1 MTLRTLINSTR
12 PQPSV
17 FLGRCLSL
25 LADVRSLA
33 QTKTE
38 RDNSLAQTEERDNSL
53 ALTETE
59 RDNSLDLCKMRENI
73 VHPLLREIWDIWL

>member
-25 LADVRSLA
+25 LADLRSLA

-38 RDNSLAQTEERDNSL
+38 RDNSLAQTE
-53 ALTETE
+53 E

-73 VHPLLREIWDIWL
+73 VHPLLREIWDIYNVLQG

>member
-1 MTLRTLINSTR
+1 MMLRTLINNTR

-17 FLGRCLSL
+17 FLGKCLSL
-25 LADVRSLA
+25 LADLRSLA

-38 RDNSLAQTEERDNSL
+38 RDNSLAQTE
-53 ALTETE
+53 E

-73 VHPLLREIWDIWL
+73 VHPLLREIWDIYNVLQG

>member
-25 LADVRSLA
+25 LSDVRNLAQTKEWDNSLA

-38 RDNSLAQTEERDNSL
+38 RDNSL
-53 ALTETE
+53 
-59 RDNSLDLCKMRENI
+59 DLYKMRENI
-73 VHPLLREIWDIWL
+73 VHPLLREIWDIYNVLQG